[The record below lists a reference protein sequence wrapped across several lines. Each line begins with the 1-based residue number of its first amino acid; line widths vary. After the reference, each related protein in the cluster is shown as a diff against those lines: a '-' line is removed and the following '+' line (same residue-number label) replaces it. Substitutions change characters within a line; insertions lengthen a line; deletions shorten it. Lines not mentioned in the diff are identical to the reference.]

1 MANKLLPRGECAQ
14 TPKSDGPCGCVGSGG
29 CVGGLR
35 LGWGRRWL
43 HKGCDTELGPNRSG
57 AADKGAPWVRQ
68 HARREGRVWATQR
81 PAGRLA
87 TSTPLRAWLPGTAPE
102 AQLPPHFEAREI
114 LMGDMQ
120 VQGCPLRGTWSSSGD
135 PNSLQRTDRVWVTL
149 VPGSAQTLTQASPP
163 KSGCSSFLGHTDPG
177 KVATGPGEG

>member
-1 MANKLLPRGECAQ
+1 M
-14 TPKSDGPCGCVGSGG
+14 GPAGVWGLVGVWED
-29 CVGGLR
+29 C
-35 LGWGRRWL
+35 GWGGDGAGSTKDVTRSWALTGAGQLTRGP
-43 HKGCDTELGPNRSG
+43 HGCG
-57 AADKGAPWVRQ
+57 Q

-120 VQGCPLRGTWSSSGD
+120 VQGCPLRGTWSSSDD